1 MVNIVFFGTP
11 SFAVPALEELLN
23 SEHSVVAVVTQ
34 PDRQRGRGQRLSA
47 SPIKEIALNSR
58 LPIFQPTK
66 LNDVGFLDELAEL
79 RPDLGVVV
87 AYGQFLPNRLLQ
99 LPRLGTINIHAS
111 LLPKYRGAA
120 PIQRAL
126 MAGETETGITIIKL
140 IQKMDAGPMLQHEAI
155 PVTHDDTTET
165 VEPRLAKLGASL
177 LISCVNDFAQ
187 GNTTQENQDESKAT
201 FAPRITKEDG
211 QIQWTNSAEQIHNQL
226 RGLHPWPHAYSY
238 LNGTRHLILQSEVM
252 SLFSSNHATTRPGQ
266 IITVLKDRVIVA
278 TGGADTLGILKV
290 QLPGRAPLATRAFL
304 AGHPIAAGSLFQS
317 QSP

>member
-11 SFAVPALEELLN
+11 SFAVPALEALLK
-23 SEHSVVAVVTQ
+23 SEHSVVVVVTQ

-47 SPIKEIALNSR
+47 SPIKDVALNSQ
-58 LPIFQPTK
+58 LPVLQPTN
-66 LNDVGFLDELAEL
+66 LNDVGFLDELTKL

-140 IQKMDAGPMLQHEAI
+140 IQKMDAGPMLQHQVI
-155 PVTHDDTTET
+155 PVNHDDTTET
-165 VEPRLAKLGASL
+165 VAPRLAKLGARL
-177 LISCVNDFAQ
+177 LVSCVTDFAQ
-187 GNTTQENQDESKAT
+187 GTITQENQDESKAT

-211 QIQWTNSAEQIHNQL
+211 LIQWTHSAEQIHNQI
-226 RGLHPWPHAYSY
+226 RSLHPWPHAYSH
-238 LNGTRHLILQSEVM
+238 LNNTRYLILQSEVTNYFPPDH
-252 SLFSSNHATTRPGQ
+252 STTTPGQ
-266 IITVLKDRVIVA
+266 IIEIQRDRIIVA
-278 TGGADTLGILKV
+278 TGSAAALGILKI

-304 AGHPIAAGSLFQS
+304 AGHPINPKSVFQS
-317 QSP
+317 QSA

>member
-11 SFAVPALEELLN
+11 SFAVPALEALLN
-23 SEHSVVAVVTQ
+23 SEHSVVVVVTQ

-47 SPIKEIALNSR
+47 SPIKEVALNSR

-87 AYGQFLPNRLLQ
+87 AYG
-99 LPRLGTINIHAS
+99 
-111 LLPKYRGAA
+111 
-120 PIQRAL
+120 
-126 MAGETETGITIIKL
+126 
-140 IQKMDAGPMLQHEAI
+140 QHEAI

-187 GNTTQENQDESKAT
+187 GNITQENQDESKAT

-211 QIQWTNSAEQIHNQL
+211 QIQWTNSAEQIHNQI

-252 SLFSSNHATTRPGQ
+252 NLFSPNHATTRPGQ

-278 TGGADTLGILKV
+278 TGGADTLGILKI

>member
-11 SFAVPALEELLN
+11 SFAVPALEALLN
-23 SEHSVVAVVTQ
+23 SEHSVVVVVTQ

-47 SPIKEIALNSR
+47 SPIKEVALNSR
-58 LPIFQPTK
+58 LPVFQPTK
-66 LNDVGFLDELAEL
+66 LNDVDFLDELAEL

-165 VEPRLAKLGASL
+165 VEPRLAKLGAGL

-187 GNTTQENQDESKAT
+187 GNITQENQDESKAT

-211 QIQWTNSAEQIHNQL
+211 QIQWTNSAEQIHNQI

-278 TGGADTLGILKV
+278 TGGADTLGILKI

>member
-11 SFAVPALEELLN
+11 SFAVPALEALLN
-23 SEHSVVAVVTQ
+23 SEHSVVVVVTQ

-47 SPIKEIALNSR
+47 SPIKEVALNSR
-58 LPIFQPTK
+58 LPVFQPTK
-66 LNDVGFLDELAEL
+66 LNDVDFLDELAEL

-165 VEPRLAKLGASL
+165 VEPRLAKLGAGL

-187 GNTTQENQDESKAT
+187 GNITQENQDESKAT

-211 QIQWTNSAEQIHNQL
+211 QIQWTNSAEQIHNQI

>member
-11 SFAVPALEELLN
+11 SFAVPALEALLN
-23 SEHSVVAVVTQ
+23 SEHSVVVVVTQ

-47 SPIKEIALNSR
+47 SPIKEVALNSR
-58 LPIFQPTK
+58 LPVFQPTK
-66 LNDVGFLDELAEL
+66 LNDGDFLDELAEL

-165 VEPRLAKLGASL
+165 VEPRLAKLGAGL

-187 GNTTQENQDESKAT
+187 GNITQENQDESKAT

-211 QIQWTNSAEQIHNQL
+211 QIQWTNSAEQIHNQI

-278 TGGADTLGILKV
+278 TGGADTLGILKI

>member
-23 SEHSVVAVVTQ
+23 SEHSVVAVITQ
-34 PDRQRGRGQRLSA
+34 PDRQRGRGQ
-47 SPIKEIALNSR
+47 
-58 LPIFQPTK
+58 PTK
-66 LNDVGFLDELAEL
+66 LNDVDFLDELAEL

-165 VEPRLAKLGASL
+165 VEPRLAKLGAGL

-187 GNTTQENQDESKAT
+187 GNITQENQDESKAT

-211 QIQWTNSAEQIHNQL
+211 QIQWTNSAEQIHNQI

-252 SLFSSNHATTRPGQ
+252 NLFSPNHATTRPGQ

-290 QLPGRAPLATRAFL
+290 QLPRRAPLATRAFL
-304 AGHPIAAGSLFQS
+304 AGHPIAAGSLFPTQAQS
-317 QSP
+317 GQRFAPPH

>member
-1 MVNIVFFGTP
+1 M
-11 SFAVPALEELLN
+11 
-23 SEHSVVAVVTQ
+23 
-34 PDRQRGRGQRLSA
+34 
-47 SPIKEIALNSR
+47 
-58 LPIFQPTK
+58 
-66 LNDVGFLDELAEL
+66 
-79 RPDLGVVV
+79 V

-211 QIQWTNSAEQIHNQL
+211 QIQWTNSAEQIHNQI

-252 SLFSSNHATTRPGQ
+252 NLFSPNHATTRPGQ

-278 TGGADTLGILKV
+278 TGGADTLGILKI

>member
-1 MVNIVFFGTP
+1 MNIVFFGTP
-11 SFAVPALEELLN
+11 SFAIPALEALLN
-23 SEHSVVAVVTQ
+23 SEHSVVVVVTQ
-34 PDRQRGRGQRLSA
+34 PDRQRGRGQRFSA
-47 SPIKEIALNSR
+47 SPIKEVALNSR
-58 LPIFQPTK
+58 LPVFQPTK
-66 LNDVGFLDELAEL
+66 LNDVDFLDELAEL

-165 VEPRLAKLGASL
+165 VEPRLAKLGAGL

-187 GNTTQENQDESKAT
+187 GNITQENQDESKAT

-211 QIQWTNSAEQIHNQL
+211 QIQWTNSAEQIHNQI

-252 SLFSSNHATTRPGQ
+252 NLFPSNHATTRPGQ
-266 IITVLKDRVIVA
+266 IITVSKDRVIVA
-278 TGGADTLGILKV
+278 TGGADALGILKI
-290 QLPGRAPLATRAFL
+290 QLPGRAPLSTRAFL

>member
-11 SFAVPALEELLN
+11 SFAVPALEALLN
-23 SEHSVVAVVTQ
+23 SEHSVVVVVTQ

-47 SPIKEIALNSR
+47 SPIKQVALDSQ
-58 LPIFQPTK
+58 LPVLQPTK
-66 LNDVGFLDELAEL
+66 LNDVEFLDELAKL
-79 RPDLGVVV
+79 RPDLAVVV
-87 AYGQFLPNRLLQ
+87 AYGQFLPNRVLQ

-140 IQKMDAGPMLQHEAI
+140 IQKMDAGPMLQHRVI
-155 PVTHDDTTET
+155 PVTEDDTTET
-165 VEPRLAKLGASL
+165 IEPRLAKLGAGL
-177 LISCVNDFAQ
+177 LVSCVNDIAQ
-187 GNTTQENQDESKAT
+187 GNITQENQDESKAT

-211 QIQWTNSAEQIHNQL
+211 QIQWTNSAEQIHNQI

-252 SLFSSNHATTRPGQ
+252 NLFSPNHATTRPGQ

-278 TGGADTLGILKV
+278 TGGADTLGILKI